1 MKTRSKAAKKEF
13 KFEQA
18 VKRLEQIVD
27 ELESGGTEIDKALL
41 LYQEGM
47 ELIGQSQAALK
58 VVNSKIK
65 KLSINGQGGFK
76 TEDLNLEEG
85 QDDQEKSR

>member
-1 MKTRSKAAKKEF
+1 MKAKAKSARKEF

-18 VKRLEQIVD
+18 IKRLEQIVD
-27 ELESGGTEIDKALL
+27 DLESGQTEIDRALL

-58 VVNSKIK
+58 EVNIKIK
-65 KLSINGQGGFK
+65 KLSLNGQGGFK